1 MLKKCLNTLEFA
13 LTWKWGKTKTKSSKG
28 NSIRNS
34 WLPIDY
40 IKMLD
45 P

>member
-1 MLKKCLNTLEFA
+1 VLKKCPNTLEFA
-13 LTWKWGKTKTKSSKG
+13 LKWNWGKTKTKLSKG
-28 NSIRNS
+28 DS

-45 P
+45 R